1 MLFYNYRVMNFV
13 RNFVSGIP
21 RVNLHT
27 KNFMEF
33 STVIPKIEKINKEK
47 KDSKK
52 NNKNKDNIINK
63 ENNVID
69 KLDNEYLTFKSI
81 EHAYNN

>member
-1 MLFYNYRVMNFV
+1 MNFV

-33 STVIPKIEKINKEK
+33 STVIPKIEKNNKEK

-52 NNKNKDNIINK
+52 NKDKQFNK
-63 ENNVID
+63 ENINID
-69 KLDNEYLTFKSI
+69 KLDNEYLTLKSI